1 MLLLCLAR
9 DRKNKKLPFK
19 SIEFIMS
26 IPQSRRQFMTLIG
39 SKKWTFPNSLRHTRS
54 VLILAF
60 KSRTTSGF
68 FCTIFRETVISG
80 EGGSSL
86 IFQIKVVVADDL
98 GSAHCPEER
107 WQPAKRVTNQI
118 EIAGELLISAQLLNH
133 TAIQLFPVFS
143 VDPFAQIVHWLRR
156 DQ

>member
-9 DRKNKKLPFK
+9 DRKNKKLPLK
-19 SIEFIMS
+19 SIEFIIS
-26 IPQSRRQFMTLIG
+26 KPQSRRQ
-39 SKKWTFPNSLRHTRS
+39 
-54 VLILAF
+54 F

-86 IFQIKVVVADDL
+86 IFKIKVVVADDL
-98 GSAHCPEER
+98 GSAHCPKER
-107 WQPAKRVTNQI
+107 GQSAKRVTNQI
-118 EIAGELLISAQLLNH
+118 EIEGELLISAQLLNH